1 MSSPHPPVVF
11 LHPGIVVDG
20 ARSVRVG
27 IVQPVTGNVD
37 MTQRPAQAIN
47 HLCERLG
54 AVIVCT
60 ASRAP
65 YDARDQLLM
74 DGVRGRFASDWRTDW
89 TMADRAAAI
98 VAWHQAHGS
107 PRAVVIERPGVDV
120 PRMAGISVP
129 DRSTLTV
136 AAVQQLLAV
145 VPDA

>member
-11 LHPGIVVDG
+11 LHPGIVVDS
-20 ARSVRVG
+20 ARAIHVGLVR
-27 IVQPVTGNVD
+27 PVTGNVD
-37 MTQRPAQAIN
+37 MNRHPAQAIN

-89 TMADRAAAI
+89 SMADRAAAI
-98 VAWHQAHGS
+98 LAWHRAHGS
-107 PRAVVIERPGVDV
+107 PRAVVIERTGVDV
-120 PRMAGISVP
+120 PCMAGISVP
-129 DRSTLTV
+129 DRATLTV
-136 AAVQQLLAV
+136 AAVQQLLAA